1 MTNLTSKLIRS
12 SRYIVLSAGFL
23 FQAHSL
29 FAAEPVD
36 THVQV
41 RAFLN
46 PPIVSNVKSVDSVV
60 AGYSDAGE
68 QVRAFI
74 LGNANVGGAER
85 PAVATAATSVHGG
98 NRDYTDFLNSR
109 NELFRRKK
117 MKDNPPSR
125 RDAIRLMTREPNLIR
140 RPVIVAGGQVV
151 IGFDEDGIAKL

>member
-29 FAAEPVD
+29 IAAEPGD

-46 PPIVSNVKSVDSVV
+46 PPVVSNAKSVDSVA

-68 QVRAFI
+68 RVRAFI
-74 LGNANVGGAER
+74 LGSANVGGAER

-98 NRDYTDFLNSR
+98 NRDYTDIQ
-109 NELFRRKK
+109 ETVRR
-117 MKDNPPSR
+117 
-125 RDAIRLMTREPNLIR
+125 IILGLGT
-140 RPVIVAGGQVV
+140 PVIASTNLTVS
-151 IGFDEDGIAKL
+151 ER

>member
-29 FAAEPVD
+29 FAAEPGD

-46 PPIVSNVKSVDSVV
+46 PPIVSNVKSVDSVA

-74 LGNANVGGAER
+74 LGNANVGGAEL
-85 PAVATAATSVHGG
+85 PAVATAAISVHGG
-98 NRDYTDFLNSR
+98 NRDYTDIQ
-109 NELFRRKK
+109 ETVRR
-117 MKDNPPSR
+117 
-125 RDAIRLMTREPNLIR
+125 IILGLGT
-140 RPVIVAGGQVV
+140 PVIASTNLTVS
-151 IGFDEDGIAKL
+151 ER

>member
-29 FAAEPVD
+29 FAAEPGD

-46 PPIVSNVKSVDSVV
+46 PPIVSNVKSVDSVA

-68 QVRAFI
+68 QVRAVSYTH
-74 LGNANVGGAER
+74 LDVYKRQPSYDGR
-85 PAVATAATSVHGG
+85 SSTATKGSLAA
-98 NRDYTDFLNSR
+98 
-109 NELFRRKK
+109 
-117 MKDNPPSR
+117 P
-125 RDAIRLMTREPNLIR
+125 
-140 RPVIVAGGQVV
+140 
-151 IGFDEDGIAKL
+151 